1 MSNKLI
7 VTILAAGEGKRMNS
21 DIPKVLHM
29 FKDKPMLARIVQTA
43 LSLNPQKIIIVT
55 GKHHELIRDTLK
67 RYIDINSVHFVNQ
80 QVPTGTGDAIKI
92 CLPLYHSDSLSL
104 ILNGDMPLINKK
116 LLEKFIE
123 NSYQANILVANF
135 ENPTGYGRIV
145 YDSNKEFTEIVEEKD
160 CTEEQ
165 RKITIINSGIYLI
178 DSKLL
183 KKYIPMIDKNNV
195 QGEYYLTDI
204 VKLIKH
210 NTNISIDTYLIEKDE
225 NKFISGVNTQLELT
239 KLELLS

>member
-7 VTILAAGEGKRMNS
+7 ITILAAGEEKQINS
-21 DIPKVLHM
+21 DIPIVLHI
-29 FKDKPMLARIVQTA
+29 FKDKPILVRIVRTA

-55 GKHHELIRDTLK
+55 GKHHELIRDTLT
-67 RYIDINSVHFVNQ
+67 RYIDINSVQFVNQ
-80 QVPTGTGDAIKI
+80 QVPKGTGDAIKT
-92 CLPLYHSDSLSL
+92 CLPFYHIDSLSL
-104 ILNGDMPLINKK
+104 ILNGNVPLINKTF
-116 LLEKFIE
+116 LEKFID
-123 NSYQANILVANF
+123 NSYQANILVAKF

-145 YDSNKEFTEIVEEKD
+145 YDSNREFTEIVEEED

-183 KKYIPMIDKNNV
+183 KKYVPMIDNNNAM
-195 QGEYYLTDI
+195 GEYYLTDI
-204 VKLIKH
+204 IKLIKQ
-210 NTNISIDTYLIEKDE
+210 NTDISIDTYLIEKEE
-225 NKFISGVNTQLELT
+225 NRFINGVNTLLELS

>member
-7 VTILAAGEGKRMNS
+7 ITILAAGEGKRMNS

-29 FKDKPMLARIVQTA
+29 FKDKPMLARIVQSA
-43 LSLNPQKIIIVT
+43 SSLNPQKIIIVT
-55 GKHHELIRDTLK
+55 GKHHILIRDTLT

-80 QVPTGTGDAIKI
+80 QVPNGTGDAIKT
-92 CLPLYHSDSLSL
+92 CLPLYHGDSLSL
-104 ILNGDMPLINKK
+104 ILNGDMPLINKT

-123 NSYQANILVANF
+123 NSYQANILVAKF

-145 YDSNKEFTEIVEEKD
+145 YDSNREFTEIVEEKD

-165 RKITIINSGIYLI
+165 RKINVINSGIYLI

-183 KKYIPMIDKNNV
+183 KKYVPMIDNNNA
-195 QGEYYLTDI
+195 QKEYYLTDI
-204 VKLIKH
+204 VKLIKQ
-210 NTNISIDTYLIEKDE
+210 NTDISIDTYLIEKDE